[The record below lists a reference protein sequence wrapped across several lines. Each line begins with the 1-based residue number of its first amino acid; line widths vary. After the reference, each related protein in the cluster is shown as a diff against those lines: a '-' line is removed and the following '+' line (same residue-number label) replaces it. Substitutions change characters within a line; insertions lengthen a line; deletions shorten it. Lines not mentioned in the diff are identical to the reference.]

1 MNSSF
6 PLHQL
11 ASPKV
16 IIQQV
21 LLSQRA
27 ADDIKLDDKSSIS
40 NHFWYTERI
49 KLISWFMHGIYQNNS
64 QLQWHLK
71 WWALTWSLHSS
82 VYVCCYSFSLE
93 TLLTIRKENYS
104 FAFSKDVDS
113 SNTKVQQSQFI
124 IQGRIVLLL
133 LNSG

>member
-6 PLHQL
+6 PLRQL

-40 NHFWYTERI
+40 NHFWYAERI

-64 QLQWHLK
+64 QLQ
-71 WWALTWSLHSS
+71 
-82 VYVCCYSFSLE
+82 
-93 TLLTIRKENYS
+93 
-104 FAFSKDVDS
+104 
-113 SNTKVQQSQFI
+113 
-124 IQGRIVLLL
+124 
-133 LNSG
+133 